1 MKRRWTTITEFAQAA
16 EAAYQL
22 GREDMAWK
30 LTTTDKP
37 LRKVTKMFLR
47 LSYLEHAS
55 PAEEDA
61 LLAAYRAGEAS
72 ASERIKNDKHLFAP
86 GAQHGD

>member
-1 MKRRWTTITEFAQAA
+1 MKWTTISEFAQAA

-30 LTTTDKP
+30 LTQDKP
-37 LRKVTKMFLR
+37 LRKVTKLFLR

-55 PAEEDA
+55 PAEQDA
-61 LLAAYRAGEAS
+61 LLAAYRAGEES
-72 ASERIKNDKHLFAP
+72 ASNRIKNDKNLFAP
-86 GAQHGD
+86 GARHDG